1 MIKTVLFD
9 VDGVLLSE
17 ERYFDAS
24 ALTVWEIL
32 YSQNYLAL
40 NPEKYKVNYTDS
52 EIENIRA
59 CVFENDLVLKFQKSC
74 GLNANWDMIYITVA
88 YQLIRFLE
96 QIKESEQVAKWVSK
110 EIDRTVL
117 QEIGKALAEK
127 EIQLDFAALLDDFK
141 QAERTKEGLFSHLD
155 FLAKEK
161 LGVEKTVFGEIGE
174 LWSTC
179 EHVSQEWYVGDQHVL
194 ASTGRPSVQ
203 TGKEGFLSSE
213 KVLAPAADISELFD
227 SLKKAGVTIGIGTGR
242 PELETI
248 EPFKYLGWLTHFD
261 VNYIVTADDVLNAE
275 RSIPEM
281 TGLSKPN
288 PFTYVKALSGKT
300 KTDLECIKE
309 KMPIPKGKET
319 LVVGD
324 SFADLLAARKMG
336 CTFAA
341 VLTGLSG
348 KDAREEFEKHNA
360 DYILDSVLDI
370 KDLVLSLVK

>member
-32 YSQNYLAL
+32 YSKNYLGL
-40 NPEKYKVNYTDS
+40 NPEKFKTDYSDS
-52 EIENIRA
+52 EIDEIRA
-59 CVFENDLVLKFQKSC
+59 RVFEHDLVLKFQKSC
-74 GLNANWDMIYITVA
+74 GLNANWDMIYLTVA
-88 YQLIRFLE
+88 YQIIRLLE
-96 QIKESEQVAKWVSK
+96 QVKDSKQVAQWVSN
-110 EIDRTVL
+110 EMNRDVL
-117 QEIGKALAEK
+117 LEIGAALAGK
-127 EIQLDFAALLDDFK
+127 ELSLDFSAFLDDFE
-141 QAERTKEGLFSHLD
+141 QSERTKVGLFSHLD
-155 FLAKEK
+155 DLAKEK
-161 LGVEKTVFGEIGE
+161 LGVEKSVFGEIGE

-179 EHVSQEWYVGDQHVL
+179 ELVSQEWYVGDKHVF

-203 TGKEGFLSSE
+203 TGKKGFLSVE
-213 KVLAPAADISELFD
+213 KVLAPAEEIASLFE

-242 PELETI
+242 PELETL
-248 EPFKYLGWLTHFD
+248 EPFKYLEWLKHFD
-261 VNYIVTADDVLNAE
+261 VNYIVTADDVLAAE
-275 RSIPEM
+275 RNIPEA
-281 TGLSKPN
+281 TPLSKPN

-300 KTDLECIKE
+300 KTDQECIE
-309 KMPIPKGKET
+309 EEMPIPNGKET
-319 LVVGD
+319 LIVGD

-348 KDAREEFEKHNA
+348 KDARADFEKHNA
-360 DYILDSVLDI
+360 EYILDSVLDV